1 MEHLRRNTNNAKLIY
16 TIEKIR
22 TNNQQLLEKK
32 ADRLIDLVMS
42 SFAGILSSVISA
54 CIVQIVIK
62 NEDIVWK
69 LVALK
74 VVAFLGLWIIL
85 WIVCAKVLLPKT
97 VELLKEK
104 KVDVSSKTA
113 NEYVEIFNTDIMQKT
128 AEINE
133 IITVIKE
140 TSMEE
145 CKKMNFIIFLNK
157 YKEIVDFFYEVFL
170 TDKVSIRGNYE
181 NGPSGIMEY
190 SFNVYSIKAV
200 IDVLDKVTWEGADL
214 LENDEAII
222 ALNINCLI
230 ETDFKYV
237 QDRLSDV
244 IIFLKEKC
252 VKSKKQKKSYC
263 GD

>member
-1 MEHLRRNTNNAKLIY
+1 
-16 TIEKIR
+16 
-22 TNNQQLLEKK
+22 
-32 ADRLIDLVMS
+32 MS

-190 SFNVYSIKAV
+190 SFNVLMLV
-200 IDVLDKVTWEGADL
+200 
-214 LENDEAII
+214 
-222 ALNINCLI
+222 
-230 ETDFKYV
+230 
-237 QDRLSDV
+237 
-244 IIFLKEKC
+244 
-252 VKSKKQKKSYC
+252 
-263 GD
+263 

>member
-1 MEHLRRNTNNAKLIY
+1 MEHLSRNTNNAKLIY

-104 KVDVSSKTA
+104 KVGVSSKTA

-170 TDKVSIRGNYE
+170 TD
-181 NGPSGIMEY
+181 P
-190 SFNVYSIKAV
+190 
-200 IDVLDKVTWEGADL
+200 
-214 LENDEAII
+214 
-222 ALNINCLI
+222 
-230 ETDFKYV
+230 
-237 QDRLSDV
+237 
-244 IIFLKEKC
+244 
-252 VKSKKQKKSYC
+252 
-263 GD
+263 

>member
-113 NEYVEIFNTDIMQKT
+113 NEYV
-128 AEINE
+128 
-133 IITVIKE
+133 
-140 TSMEE
+140 
-145 CKKMNFIIFLNK
+145 
-157 YKEIVDFFYEVFL
+157 
-170 TDKVSIRGNYE
+170 
-181 NGPSGIMEY
+181 
-190 SFNVYSIKAV
+190 
-200 IDVLDKVTWEGADL
+200 
-214 LENDEAII
+214 
-222 ALNINCLI
+222 
-230 ETDFKYV
+230 
-237 QDRLSDV
+237 
-244 IIFLKEKC
+244 
-252 VKSKKQKKSYC
+252 
-263 GD
+263 